1 MSVDARKEQF
11 EIAKLFSGLV
21 LFTKSRISEFTVPKG
36 WRCYDVSGK
45 NGDPVEPETIE
56 KYPTG
61 GSIGTILCP
70 ERIPFEKGK
79 KSIDAKVNLDFL
91 GEVATLEEFCTT
103 HGVKCPADN
112 RKFIP
117 RPASRSEAGLFY
129 ALTPELDELLGGI
142 GHLRMDFGRRGT
154 EFWSRWFDHCKDK
167 LNTPE
172 FKAEI
177 DDVVNDLRQTVLK
190 DRASMRHFCA
200 DFGGSLGKN
209 YGMSQYGY
217 IVETEHYRYCLRCK
231 PQEGDYDGYLWCFD
245 RRVQEMNQS
254 QKEAEIKEIN
264 EQIHPF
270 DIQMNALGDYYLA
283 LRFSFFGGEDAEYG
297 QASFDDYA
305 AAKGQEP
312 VDGHGLHARGSGYDW
327 DTVFRYAFRDTP
339 GFDKLKFNSEAGCFF
354 CDCSDLELLK
364 SCALRMKQLVGD
376 QEQFSV
382 LVKAALDQAETDV
395 QTQDARTPEMS
406 MGGM

>member
-1 MSVDARKEQF
+1 MRVDARKEQF
-11 EIAKLFSGLV
+11 EFAKLFSGLV

-36 WRCYDVSGK
+36 WHCYDVTGK
-45 NGDPVEPETIE
+45 SGDPVEPETIE

-117 RPASRSEAGLFY
+117 RPASPVEAGLFY
-129 ALTPELDELLGGI
+129 ALAPELDELLGGI
-142 GHLRMDFGRRGT
+142 GHLRMDFGYQGK
-154 EFWSRWFDHCKDK
+154 EFWSRWFDHCK
-167 LNTPE
+167 
-172 FKAEI
+172 
-177 DDVVNDLRQTVLK
+177 
-190 DRASMRHFCA
+190 
-200 DFGGSLGKN
+200 
-209 YGMSQYGY
+209 
-217 IVETEHYRYCLRCK
+217 
-231 PQEGDYDGYLWCFD
+231 
-245 RRVQEMNQS
+245 
-254 QKEAEIKEIN
+254 
-264 EQIHPF
+264 
-270 DIQMNALGDYYLA
+270 
-283 LRFSFFGGEDAEYG
+283 
-297 QASFDDYA
+297 
-305 AAKGQEP
+305 
-312 VDGHGLHARGSGYDW
+312 
-327 DTVFRYAFRDTP
+327 
-339 GFDKLKFNSEAGCFF
+339 DKLKFNSEAGCFF

-376 QEQFSV
+376 QEQFSG

-395 QTQDARTPEMS
+395 QTQDAGTPEMS